1 MFFLFPSFMF
11 LFCVLHLICAGGGG
25 GGGLVY
31 AKEGSSICVCAQY
44 LQGAD
49 VSYIRVMDP
58 PCLGSIP
65 VIDGH
70 GCNSTFALI
79 TMSTSLTLLSCWL
92 NIAVVS
98 VMQISEGGYVHHPCC
113 FRLIKGHKIPWDFIL
128 CEGHVETYKNS
139 YRSYLLHC
147 FQFSSNCNVVFSC
160 GWLESSSFTGY
171 YCTRCKTG
179 KTKTLLQF

>member
-1 MFFLFPSFMF
+1 MNTVEISKQTRYQHKIQNLVYVFGFHLLCFFFV
-11 LFCVLHLICAGGGG
+11 CYLIWVGGGGGG

-70 GCNSTFALI
+70 GL
-79 TMSTSLTLLSCWL
+79 
-92 NIAVVS
+92 
-98 VMQISEGGYVHHPCC
+98 
-113 FRLIKGHKIPWDFIL
+113 
-128 CEGHVETYKNS
+128 
-139 YRSYLLHC
+139 
-147 FQFSSNCNVVFSC
+147 
-160 GWLESSSFTGY
+160 
-171 YCTRCKTG
+171 
-179 KTKTLLQF
+179 

>member
-1 MFFLFPSFMF
+1 MFFV
-11 LFCVLHLICAGGGG
+11 CYLIWVGGGGG

-70 GCNSTFALI
+70 GL
-79 TMSTSLTLLSCWL
+79 
-92 NIAVVS
+92 
-98 VMQISEGGYVHHPCC
+98 
-113 FRLIKGHKIPWDFIL
+113 
-128 CEGHVETYKNS
+128 
-139 YRSYLLHC
+139 
-147 FQFSSNCNVVFSC
+147 
-160 GWLESSSFTGY
+160 
-171 YCTRCKTG
+171 
-179 KTKTLLQF
+179 

>member
-1 MFFLFPSFMF
+1 MF
-11 LFCVLHLICAGGGG
+11 LFCVLPNMGRRSRRGGG

-70 GCNSTFALI
+70 GL
-79 TMSTSLTLLSCWL
+79 
-92 NIAVVS
+92 
-98 VMQISEGGYVHHPCC
+98 
-113 FRLIKGHKIPWDFIL
+113 
-128 CEGHVETYKNS
+128 
-139 YRSYLLHC
+139 
-147 FQFSSNCNVVFSC
+147 
-160 GWLESSSFTGY
+160 
-171 YCTRCKTG
+171 
-179 KTKTLLQF
+179 